1 MPRCNTSSFADSHL
15 LQVATAMQYILNVV
29 CRVNCISR
37 AIQSYPLRSKQPDVS
52 SFRPPNYSFST
63 GRVKGSEE
71 LSSAEYDKLS
81 DETLENL
88 ADVFDGLGEKYNLN
102 DEYDVQ
108 HAQGVLKVNFGS
120 SLGTYI
126 INRQAP
132 NKQLWLSSPRSGPKR
147 YDFVRARQE
156 WVYKHDGTALHTLL
170 EEEVSD
176 IVQSHVKFP
185 KR

>member
-1 MPRCNTSSFADSHL
+1 MLHHSASSFADSHFPG
-15 LQVATAMQYILNVV
+15 VATAMKYILDVV
-29 CRVNCISR
+29 CRVNCIFR
-37 AIQSYPLRSKQPDVS
+37 VTQSYPLRSVS
-52 SFRPPNYSFST
+52 SFRLPSYSFST
-63 GRVKGSEE
+63 GHVKGSEE
-71 LSSAEYDKLS
+71 LSTAEYDKLS

-102 DEYDVQ
+102 EEYDVQ

-147 YDFVRARQE
+147 YDFIRARQE

-176 IVQSHVKFP
+176 IVQSHVTFP